1 MQTDYIFYALFK
13 TAPALVLR
21 LIGQQPTQ
29 GYQFSSVEVKETA
42 FRFDGV
48 LVPEVES
55 AEQPTIFVEVQCQ
68 NVPSFYRRFFAEI
81 FLFLRHN
88 PDVTYW
94 RAVVIFERRSREPK
108 APQRLPFLAL
118 LESPQIYRI
127 YLEDLQK
134 SPADSVETA
143 ILQLI
148 VKKPQTAVQN
158 ARVLID
164 RAKNE
169 NDSDFSESQIIGLI
183 ETIILCKF
191 PKLDR
196 EVIAAML
203 GIDAI
208 KQTRV
213 YKDALEEGRQEG
225 EYSIVLRQ
233 LAHRLGSLPEA
244 TVKKVQSLSSQQLEA
259 LSYRLLD
266 LSTLEQLRDYLDSL

>member
-1 MQTDYIFYALFK
+1 M
-13 TAPALVLR
+13 
-21 LIGQQPTQ
+21 
-29 GYQFSSVEVKETA
+29 
-42 FRFDGV
+42 
-48 LVPEVES
+48 
-55 AEQPTIFVEVQCQ
+55 
-68 NVPSFYRRFFAEI
+68 
-81 FLFLRHN
+81 
-88 PDVTYW
+88 
-94 RAVVIFERRSREPK
+94 
-108 APQRLPFLAL
+108 
-118 LESPQIYRI
+118 
-127 YLEDLQK
+127 
-134 SPADSVETA
+134 
-143 ILQLI
+143 
-148 VKKPQTAVQN
+148 
-158 ARVLID
+158 LID

-169 NDSDFSESQIIGLI
+169 NDSNFSESQIIGLI

-225 EYSIVLRQ
+225 RQEGEYSIVLRL
-233 LAHRLGSLPEA
+233 LAHRLGSLPEV